1 MSGEIF
7 LLALGSAVWP
17 LLIAVTIVALRS
29 PNPPKLLSFFLA
41 GSLLATISIGVAI
54 VLALDDTAFV
64 NRSRST
70 YSPIV
75 YFVAGALLVIVG
87 LVLWRLPARPKPAP
101 KPSGQGGDS
110 WAERAMSRG
119 APIAFVFGILLNI
132 LPGVLPFVALK
143 DIAELDLGT
152 TEVILT
158 VTGFYLVMFLMIEVP
173 LGAYLFAPERTAVL
187 TSRFN
192 AWLSANGRRV
202 GAWLCLLFGA
212 LMIVRGIFAAV

>member
-1 MSGEIF
+1 MGEIF

-29 PNPPKLLSFFLA
+29 PNPPKLLSFFLV

-54 VLALDDTAFV
+54 VLALDDTSLV

-70 YSPIV
+70 YDPVV
-75 YFVAGALLVIVG
+75 YFIAGALMVIVG
-87 LVLWRLPARPKPAP
+87 FVIRRLPERPKPAP
-101 KPSGQGGDS
+101 KPSGQNGDS
-110 WAERAMSRG
+110 WAERAMTRG

-143 DIAELDLGT
+143 NIAELDLGT

-158 VTGFYLVMFLMIEVP
+158 VTGFYLIMFVTVEVP
-173 LGAYLFAPERTAVL
+173 LGAYFFAPERTALL

-192 AWLSANGRRV
+192 AWLSANGRRL
-202 GAWLCLLFGA
+202 GAWLCFLVGA
-212 LMIVRGIFAAV
+212 ILIVRGIFAAV